1 MNEDCNS
8 GTASMLSSPTNSKI
22 AGEKRGSTHAEHN
35 THKRVK
41 IKDLDSLV
49 NSAETNSGYSEFKT
63 IKENNVQWSLGA
75 SESSQQGKIGRNA
88 CPEVVNF
95 AASPLDLNAEAC
107 KSGAHV
113 ENFSEESLT
122 EKQEKG
128 HDNLV
133 VSRGINVDLNAEDV
147 SSSVNLEPA
156 SSSRGRNPLKM
167 KDVSESGS
175 CVGPLEEKDPMTKW
189 QQMKEYGFW
198 SPSHAGIPKPKQRG
212 RKSKSEM
219 LKKKMELAKREQVNR
234 FTKIAAPSGLL
245 NELNPGIINHVRN
258 RKQVLSI
265 IENLVRSEKHESTSM
280 PSKQAAHRIHGS
292 LDVSK
297 RDQDNVADEEGVP
310 HSSSGN
316 KQARKFPVTAN
327 DSSSLILEGKVRDHD
342 ASTVEKGSL
351 KSCMTQSTNVM
362 EEDVLAL
369 KLSSE
374 TRASTSSTNLSNDES
389 SNVTTVSSLSL
400 KAATV
405 ASQWLELLHQDIK
418 GRLSALRRSRRRV
431 RSVITTELPFLI
443 SKEFANNQ
451 DCDPYIMKMF
461 AGLPTSQIAD
471 LHGARWTALFNHM
484 DEALSKEEKQLECW
498 LNQVKEK
505 QLLCD
510 QGIQHVNWSVAFGL
524 QQLGNSENN
533 SRASTFNSSEKE
545 LAVNAAAASIY
556 STCNFLLSES

>member
-8 GTASMLSSPTNSKI
+8 GTASMLSSPKNSKI
-22 AGEKRGSTHAEHN
+22 AGEKRGSTHVEHN

-107 KSGAHV
+107 KSGAYV

-297 RDQDNVADEEGVP
+297 RDKDNVADEEGVL

-327 DSSSLILEGKVRDHD
+327 DSSFLILEGKVRDHD

-351 KSCMTQSTNVM
+351 KSCMTQSTNVV
-362 EEDVLAL
+362 EDDVLAL

-461 AGLPTSQIAD
+461 EGLPTSQIAD